1 MSSTRKELREA
12 TAKTVNA
19 LTKAQLLK
27 EFAISRVADLTGLD
41 TIGVPVYSCSR
52 VLSKSIAIHSGKG
65 LTPEASRA
73 GAILEA
79 IEFEIAENP
88 CGAFQ
93 VASAIKLPEED
104 RLPIDD
110 CFPVR
115 SSVLNEFTPL
125 GWEEVINVQNGAPKL
140 IPSDLVWI
148 IHRISNQP
156 LMHVQMGSNG
166 LASGGSMEDAILS
179 GLYEIIER
187 DAWTLHQFLLDNCG
201 YLPIRVPLSGLTKR
215 LEDLVRKIEHAKIKL
230 HIFDIT
236 TDYGVP
242 VFCAILLDRT
252 GDCAGTFAGY
262 GCHLDAEIA
271 AIRAV
276 TEAIQG
282 RGSYIS
288 GARDDLFRRQFLIM
302 KRIDQGNLD
311 ALFSG
316 MRLGSQINE
325 HRVLEF
331 PDVKS
336 ELRYP
341 LRLVKSRGVSEVF
354 VKDMGPCLDGAVHV
368 VRVISP
374 QCEGFRFD
382 HHTPGLRCLSYAQ
395 RTMESLALKTA
406 PPVAPQME
414 EGEEWQA

>member
-12 TAKTVNA
+12 TAQTVNA

-27 EFAISRVADLTGLD
+27 EFAISRVAELTGLD

-52 VLSKSIAIHSGKG
+52 VLSNSIAIHSGKG
-65 LTPEASRA
+65 LTREASRA
-73 GAILEA
+73 GALLEA
-79 IEFEIAENP
+79 IEFEVGEHP
-88 CGAFQ
+88 RGAFQ
-93 VASAIKLPEED
+93 VASAIQLPEDD
-104 RLPIDD
+104 RLPLED

-115 SSVLNEFTPL
+115 SSVVNDFTPL
-125 GWEEVINVQNGAPKL
+125 AWEEVVNIQNGAPTL
-140 IPSDLVWI
+140 IPSDLVWMVN
-148 IHRISNQP
+148 RIKDQP
-156 LMHVQMGSNG
+156 LMYVQIGSNG

-179 GLYEIIER
+179 GLYEVIER

-201 YLPIRVPLSGLTKR
+201 YLPIRVPLAGLSKR
-215 LEDLVRKIEHAKIKL
+215 MEDLVTKIERAKIKL

-242 VFCAILLDRT
+242 AFCAILLDRS

-262 GCHLDAEIA
+262 GAHLNAEIA

-302 KRIDQGNLD
+302 KRMDQGRLD
-311 ALFSG
+311 ALFTD
-316 MRLGSQINE
+316 MRPGNQINE
-325 HRVLEF
+325 YRELSF
-331 PDVKS
+331 PDVKT
-336 ELRYP
+336 ELRY
-341 LRLVKSRGVSEVF
+341 LLKLIKSRGVNEVF
-354 VKDMGPCLDGAVHV
+354 VKDMGSVLDGAVHV

-374 QCEGFRFD
+374 QCEPFRFD
-382 HHTPGLRCLSYAQ
+382 HWAPTIRCLSYAQ
-395 RTMESLALKTA
+395 RHMESLAARVK
-406 PPVAPQME
+406 
-414 EGEEWQA
+414 EGEAWKN